1 MSRSSSVAATP
12 DAGLPGQP
20 DTLPD
25 TNASS
30 GDETDQTAANRRLH
44 RRLTLA
50 EVPFVSKVRIKYG
63 PAVKLIDLSPGGAQI
78 ETINFRLQPGSTVV
92 VEITSREG
100 ELSIPA
106 QVLRCQLTSL
116 LPEPVYRGSLIFKRP
131 LDFKNLGSDPL
142 DQAAN
147 ELNPALE
154 HARLRQLLKRLVLD
168 SSDHLVAEDA
178 VSPAVYEA
186 LGAALSILES
196 PAGRRSGLV
205 LASQLAGLFKA
216 MSDLFALSPTPTAL
230 IVKVEEQLRQGVPA
244 RSIRLG
250 DEGSRLLQGSEPVFF
265 AIPTLDPGTSKSRIV
280 VEFDEGCEPLESHFQ
295 LLKAGVQLVAIA
307 RELARLNGSDRP
319 LQLRPE
325 ERLPAGWSRIV
336 IRYKNGHMLKGFT
349 HNFVATRGFV
359 QVSADPSASPE
370 ARTAVPFTEVKA
382 VFFVRD
388 HDGNPGY
395 AESKRLDPS
404 GGGRTVSV
412 TFSDGE
418 EMIGTSA
425 NYNSSAPGFFVHP
438 ADPESNNE
446 RVFIVAAS
454 VRAVKFL

>member
-1 MSRSSSVAATP
+1 MSRASSTAAIP
-12 DAGLPGQP
+12 DAALVGQ
-20 DTLPD
+20 
-25 TNASS
+25 SS
-30 GDETDQTAANRRLH
+30 GEGTDQASANRRLH

-78 ETINFRLQPGSTVV
+78 ETVNFRLQPGSTVV
-92 VEITSREG
+92 VEISSREG
-100 ELSIPA
+100 ELSIAA
-106 QVLRCQLTSL
+106 QVLRCQLASL

-131 LDFKNLGSDPL
+131 LDLKDLGSDPL

-154 HARLRQLLKRLVLD
+154 HARLRQLLKRLVFD
-168 SSDHLVAEDA
+168 SSGDAGGEDA
-178 VSPAVYEA
+178 VPLSVFEA
-186 LGAALSILES
+186 LGAALSTLET
-196 PAGRRSGLV
+196 PAGRRAGLV

-216 MSDLFALSPTPTAL
+216 MSDLFATSPTPIAL
-230 IVKVEEQLRQGVPA
+230 AAKVEEQLRTGVPA

-250 DEGSRLLQGSEPVFF
+250 SDGTRLLPGSDPVFF
-265 AIPTLDPGTSKSRIV
+265 AIPALDPRTPAARIIV
-280 VEFDEGCEPLESHFQ
+280 DFDQGCEPLESHLQ
-295 LLKAGVQLVAIA
+295 LLKAGVQLLAVA

-319 LQLRPE
+319 LKLRPE
-325 ERLPAGWSRIV
+325 ERLPPGWSRIV

-349 HNFVATRGFV
+349 HNFVATKGFV
-359 QVSADPSASPE
+359 YVSTDPSESLD

-395 AESKRLDPS
+395 AENKRLDPS
-404 GGGRTVSV
+404 IGGRSVSV

-418 EMIGTSA
+418 ELIGTSV

-438 ADPESNNE
+438 ADLESNNE

>member
-1 MSRSSSVAATP
+1 MSRASFAAIP
-12 DAGLPGQP
+12 DATLPGQS
-20 DTLPD
+20 DTV
-25 TNASS
+25 T
-30 GDETDQTAANRRLH
+30 GTTAAAGDDLDPSASNRRVH

-78 ETINFRLQPGSTVV
+78 ETVNFRLQPGATVV

-106 QVLRCQLTSL
+106 QVLRCQLASL

-131 LDFKNLGSDPL
+131 LDFKDLGADSVDPS
-142 DQAAN
+142 AT

-154 HARLRQLLKRLVLD
+154 HARLRQLLKRVVTD
-168 SSDHLVAEDA
+168 SSDRSASED
-178 VSPAVYEA
+178 VVPPAAYEA
-186 LGAALSILES
+186 LGAALSTLET

-205 LASQLAGLFKA
+205 LASELAGLFKA
-216 MSDLFALSPTPTAL
+216 VSDQLVSAPTAEAL
-230 IVKVEEQLRQGVPA
+230 IATIEDQLREYMPA

-250 DEGSRLLQGSEPVFF
+250 TEESRLLPGSEPVSF
-265 AIPTLDPGTSKSRIV
+265 AIPSLDLRTPLDRIV

-307 RELARLNGSDRP
+307 RELARLNGPDRA
-319 LQLRPE
+319 LRLRPAQP
-325 ERLPAGWSRIV
+325 LPVGWNRIV
-336 IRYKNGHMLKGFT
+336 IRYKNGNLLKGFT
-349 HNFVATRGFV
+349 HNFIATRGFV
-359 QVSADPSASPE
+359 QVSADPATSPE
-370 ARTAVPFTEVKA
+370 ARTAVPFSEVKA
-382 VFFVRD
+382 IFFVRD
-388 HDGNPGY
+388 LDGNPGY
-395 AESKRLDPS
+395 ASNKRLDPLV
-404 GGGRTVSV
+404 RTRNVSV

-418 EMIGTSA
+418 DLVGTSA

-438 ADPESNNE
+438 TDPESNNE

-454 VRAVKFL
+454 VRAVKFI